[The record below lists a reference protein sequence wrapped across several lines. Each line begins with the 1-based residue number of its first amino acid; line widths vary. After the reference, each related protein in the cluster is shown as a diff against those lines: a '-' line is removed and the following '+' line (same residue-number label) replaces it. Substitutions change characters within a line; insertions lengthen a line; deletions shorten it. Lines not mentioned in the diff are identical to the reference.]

1 VLFGPSPRL
10 LRPPI
15 AGLGTKIFGVYVSPT
30 QWLSLGV
37 VVVVG
42 IGLAALLRL
51 TDFGLGVLAA
61 AEDPITVRLVGVRL
75 SRVSA
80 FVWGAGAALSA
91 LAALLIEPTIGVI
104 APGALAGLFASGLAA
119 ALVGGLTSLPGAFVG
134 GLVVGIAEAMV
145 GHFVVSSSVPGVPAL
160 VVLGAIVAVLLA
172 RPGGLLGKAAT
183 T

>member
-1 VLFGPSPRL
+1 I

-15 AGLGTKIFGVYVSPT
+15 AGLGTKLFGVYLSPT

-37 VVVVG
+37 VIVVG
-42 IGLAALLRL
+42 LGLAAFLRG

-61 AEDPITVRLVGVRL
+61 ADDPTAVRLVGVRL

-80 FVWGAGAALSA
+80 FVWGTAAVLSA
-91 LAALLIEPTIGVI
+91 IAALLIEPTVGVI

-134 GLVVGIAEAMV
+134 GLVVGIGEALAA
-145 GHFVVSSSVPGVPAL
+145 HYIVSTSVPGVTAL
-160 VVLGAIVAVLLA
+160 VVLGTILAVLLL
-172 RPGGLLGKAAT
+172 RPGGILG
-183 T
+183 